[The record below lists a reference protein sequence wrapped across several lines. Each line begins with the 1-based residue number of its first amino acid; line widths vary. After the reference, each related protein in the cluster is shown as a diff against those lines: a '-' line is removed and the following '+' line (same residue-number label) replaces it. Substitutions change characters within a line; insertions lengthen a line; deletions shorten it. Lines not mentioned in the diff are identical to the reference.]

1 MTRAYF
7 GSNYYGTN
15 YHASYYYGGVVVPVT
30 AAVPLSSSGA
40 GRIEVH
46 RAPSGLRRF
55 VMPSGRGVDPWVDSI
70 VRKAVNE
77 ALREIEARKPKPAH
91 RVAPRAPTP
100 PTAASAAALA
110 ILLGSPG
117 LVALRQ
123 NAEAVRIATEE
134 ALKYD
139 QATIAAFMADFGT
152 VFVDDEDEELALLLS
167 LN

>member
-30 AAVPLSSSGA
+30 AAVPLPSSSA
-40 GRIEVH
+40 GRIEIH
-46 RAPSGLRRF
+46 RAPSGVRRF
-55 VMPSGRGVDPWVDSI
+55 LMPSGRGVDPWVDSI
-70 VRKAVNE
+70 VRKAVND

-91 RVAPRAPTP
+91 RFAPRTPTP
-100 PTAASAAALA
+100 PTAASTVALA
-110 ILLGSPG
+110 ILLGSSR

-123 NAEAVRIATEE
+123 NTEAVRIATEE